1 MSAAEDEATRR
12 PKERA
17 ALDKLRQAVGDLSIP
32 STEDWYLLKWL
43 RARKFNA
50 DDAEKMLREHV
61 AWRKKYDVDNI
72 LDDYQAPAVLKEYF
86 PGGFVECSPDGRPV
100 LISPT
105 GYADFKGLV
114 EAAPRADL
122 LLFCIYLLESAEE
135 LKRRLSLE
143 NGRRIETMYV
153 VADMDNFSFW
163 NFSSL
168 EVVTLATEVVRMY
181 EDNYPEILQEVFIV
195 NAPSVFPL
203 LWNIIKPLLT
213 QRTIDK
219 IHIFGRDGWR
229 EILAERWDV
238 EKLPAHWGGRLTG
251 PDGDAR
257 CKHLIVS
264 GGPVPEKYRRRWS
277 HDGAIQQYTIGPGC
291 RLTLPVPVMQAGSEL
306 RWRFGTTSGEVAF
319 AVRYRQ
325 PTTCHAEIRVGDE
338 EVQDLIALRRL
349 AFSRHAPHSGSLLCR
364 EAGSYE
370 LVFDNT
376 FSSLARKELSY
387 TVELLPP
394 TGEATQ
400 AIQKTGL
407 PVDARTLTEVSQLDS
422 HINVSTPF
430 DSDIG

>member
-1 MSAAEDEATRR
+1 MSAAEDEACLR

-17 ALDKLRQAVGDLSIP
+17 ALDQLRQAVEHLTVP
-32 STEDWYLLKWL
+32 TTEDWYLLKWL

-50 DDAEKMLREHV
+50 GDAEKMLREHI
-61 AWRKKYDVDNI
+61 AWRKKHDVDNI
-72 LDDYQAPAVLKEYF
+72 LDDYQAPEVLKGYF

-100 LISPT
+100 LISPA
-105 GYADFKGLV
+105 GQADFKGLL
-114 EAAPRADL
+114 EATTRADL
-122 LLFCIYLLESAEE
+122 LRFSIYLLESAEE
-135 LKRRLSLE
+135 LKRRLSME

-168 EVVTLATEVVRMY
+168 EVVSLTTELVRMY
-181 EDNYPEILQEVFIV
+181 EDNYPEILQELFVV

-229 EILAERWDV
+229 EILAERWEV

-251 PDGDAR
+251 PDGDGR
-257 CKHLIVS
+257 CKHLIVP
-264 GGPVPEKYRRRWS
+264 GGPVPEKYRRRWAARGS
-277 HDGAIQQYTIGPGC
+277 AQQHTLGPGC
-291 RLTLPVPVMQAGSEL
+291 RWTLPVPVTEAGSEL
-306 RWRFGTTSGEVAF
+306 RWRFGTTSGEVGF
-319 AVRYRQ
+319 GVRYRRH
-325 PTTCHAEIRVGDE
+325 TTGHADIGVGE
-338 EVQDLIALRRL
+338 EEGQDLVALRRL
-349 AFSRHAPHSGSLLCR
+349 AFARHAPHSGSLLCR

-376 FSSLARKELSY
+376 FSWLARKELSY

-394 TGEATQ
+394 TAEAT
-400 AIQKTGL
+400 I
-407 PVDARTLTEVSQLDS
+407 RTQDCA
-422 HINVSTPF
+422 
-430 DSDIG
+430 